1 MNYALKKI
9 ITFAHQFFIV
19 ENKRVIKL
27 FLSKMLFA
35 IFLILKFGRNFVAS
49 VAEECFY
56 GKSCTF
62 AASNLKDI
70 SETDKNNRTIQ
81 T

>member
-1 MNYALKKI
+1 
-9 ITFAHQFFIV
+9 
-19 ENKRVIKL
+19 
-27 FLSKMLFA
+27 MLFA